1 MPGLPED
8 DRRRFEA
15 TRLSLVERLGD
26 WKDQARWEQ
35 FFETYSGLI
44 YNVAR
49 RAGLSDAEAQD
60 VVQETTLSIARNV
73 TRYDRNAGSF
83 KSWLLQTTR
92 WRIADQFRKRL
103 PEGPASTGVE
113 PRRGESAID
122 NIPAPEAA
130 LDDAWDAEW
139 RERLL
144 STALECVKRKASPA
158 HYQIFDCALRK
169 RWSARKIASELKVNI
184 AQVYLVKH
192 RLGAQLKKELKNA
205 EEGE

>member
-26 WKDQARWEQ
+26 WKDQERWEQ

-73 TRYDRNAGSF
+73 TRYDRHAGSF

-92 WRIADQFRKRL
+92 WRIADQL
-103 PEGPASTGVE
+103 
-113 PRRGESAID
+113 ESACRKD
-122 NIPAPEAA
+122 RLRPAPSRAGGERNRRHSCAEAVLA
-130 LDDAWDAEW
+130 DAWDEEW

-144 STALECVKRKASPA
+144 NTALERVKRKVSPA
-158 HYQIFDCALRK
+158 HYQIFDCALCK

-192 RLGAQLKKELKNA
+192 RLGARLKKELKDA
-205 EEGE
+205 EDGE